1 MFDSLQGLR
10 EEHAEL
16 QKQLSDSAIHANP
29 GLSKKLNRR
38 YAELN
43 SILAAEDHLR
53 ELEADIE
60 AAKELV
66 AEDES
71 FREELEKNQEK
82 LIAAEEKLRRLLI
95 PRDPDD
101 ARDVIM
107 EIMAGEGG
115 AESALFAAD
124 LLRMYSQF
132 AASKGWK
139 VELLDKNESD
149 LGGIKDCQV
158 AIKGNSSEPAQGV
171 WAQLKYEGGVH
182 RVQRV
187 PVTETQG
194 RIHTSAAGVLVF
206 PEVDEPEEV
215 EISQN
220 DLRIDVYRSS
230 GPGGQS
236 VNTTDSAVRIT
247 HLPTGI
253 VVSMQNE
260 KSQLQ
265 NREAAMRVL
274 RARLLAAQQEEL
286 EAEQSAARKS
296 QVRTVDRSERI
307 RTYNFPENRIADHR
321 TGYKAYNLDQ
331 VMDGA
336 LQPVVDS
343 AIESDERSRLEAL
356 SEGEQG

>member
-1 MFDSLQGLR
+1 MLDSVQPLLAEHASLQ
-10 EEHAEL
+10 E
-16 QKQLSDSAIHANP
+16 QLSDAAVHQNP
-29 GLSKKLNRR
+29 ALAKKLNRR
-38 YAELN
+38 YAEVSAIVSAYHQLVELN
-43 SILAAEDHLR
+43 DDLAATK
-53 ELEADIE
+53 EL
-60 AAKELV
+60 AKE
-66 AEDES
+66 DEA
-71 FREELEKNQEK
+71 FATELPAVEIKVTEAQ
-82 LIAAEEKLRRLLI
+82 EKLRRLLI

-101 ARDVIM
+101 GRDIIM
-107 EIMAGEGG
+107 EIKAGEGG

-124 LLRMYSQF
+124 LLRMYIQYSN
-132 AASKGWK
+132 SKGWK
-139 VELLDKNESD
+139 TEILDKNESD
-149 LGGIKDCQV
+149 LGGYKDVQL
-158 AIKGNSSEPAQGV
+158 AIKGNSNDPAEGV
-171 WAQLKYEGGVH
+171 WAHLKYEGGVH

-220 DLRIDVYRSS
+220 DIRVDVFRSS

-247 HLPTGI
+247 HLATGI

-274 RARLLAAQQEEL
+274 RARLLAAKQEAID
-286 EAEQSAARKS
+286 AEQSAARKS
-296 QVRTVDRSERI
+296 QVRSVDRSERI

-321 TGYKAYNLDQ
+321 TGYKSYNLDQ

-336 LQPVVDS
+336 LEPVVQS
-343 AIESDERSRLEAL
+343 AIQTDEEARLAAL
-356 SEGEQG
+356 GDK

>member
-1 MFDSLQGLR
+1 MLDSVQPLLAEHASLQ
-10 EEHAEL
+10 E
-16 QKQLSDSAIHANP
+16 QLSDAAVHQNP
-29 GLSKKLNRR
+29 ALAKKLNRR
-38 YAELN
+38 YAEVSAIVSAYHQLVELN
-43 SILAAEDHLR
+43 DDLAATK
-53 ELEADIE
+53 EL
-60 AAKELV
+60 AKE
-66 AEDES
+66 DEA
-71 FREELEKNQEK
+71 FATELPAVEIKVTEAQ
-82 LIAAEEKLRRLLI
+82 EKLRRLLI

-101 ARDVIM
+101 GRDIIM
-107 EIMAGEGG
+107 EIKAGEGG

-124 LLRMYSQF
+124 LLRMYSQYSN
-132 AASKGWK
+132 SKGWK
-139 VELLDKNESD
+139 TEILDKNESD
-149 LGGIKDCQV
+149 LGGYKDVQL
-158 AIKGNSSEPAQGV
+158 AIKGNSNDPAEGV
-171 WAQLKYEGGVH
+171 WAHLKYEGGVH

-220 DLRIDVYRSS
+220 DIRVDVFRSS

-247 HLPTGI
+247 HLATGI

-274 RARLLAAQQEEL
+274 RARLLAAKQEAID
-286 EAEQSAARKS
+286 AEQSAARKS
-296 QVRTVDRSERI
+296 QVRSVDRSERI

-321 TGYKAYNLDQ
+321 TGYKSYNLDQ

-336 LQPVVDS
+336 LEPVVQS
-343 AIESDERSRLEAL
+343 AIQTDEEARLAAL
-356 SEGEQG
+356 GDK